1 MPRPKVRAKSTTT
14 SYIKIVVR
22 RLILGGPDPSDNANR
37 LYLFDVSGRIEAKK
51 QLYDDIPRLVTEF
64 GDAVGVGDFYGS
76 IYNATPAHMDDVH
89 AAIIENPDIEV
100 ITEQGG
106 ERRVANTIKPG
117 DVLRMKMQRSFF
129 PIFPRR

>member
-1 MPRPKVRAKSTTT
+1 
-14 SYIKIVVR
+14 
-22 RLILGGPDPSDNANR
+22 
-37 LYLFDVSGRIEAKK
+37 
-51 QLYDDIPRLVTEF
+51 VTEF

-129 PIFPRR
+129 PIFPRK

>member
-1 MPRPKVRAKSTTT
+1 
-14 SYIKIVVR
+14 
-22 RLILGGPDPSDNANR
+22 
-37 LYLFDVSGRIEAKK
+37 
-51 QLYDDIPRLVTEF
+51 VTEF

-106 ERRVANTIKPG
+106 ERRDATQFLADFSSKVILG
-117 DVLRMKMQRSFF
+117 FSHLRN
-129 PIFPRR
+129 IFNVPSSGADTKIRGHPTSMGNRIRWRAWMGR